1 MLPASELSTRL
12 HRLITAIVVL
22 GLILVTLVTR
32 DPASARGSTAPE
44 RLAAP
49 DPALIACPG
58 TPVADLSVEGC
69 GLLLD
74 GTRLLFWDRVSTGVE
89 DALAPSRLV
98 LVGLPRNAEAAPQAA
113 ITVWHRAA
121 TGEWRGWGAGVT
133 AGTSRLDR
141 FETGETYVLV
151 ASTPVAW
158 SLPPLAQASLAAPP
172 AAVPASIFATGQVVA
187 YYGFPGVAQM
197 GILGEYATA
206 EAMRLVVEQAAVFDA
221 LNGTQTV
228 TPALELI
235 TAVAQADPGYDGTY
249 LGRLSL
255 DTVFAYAEVAAAV
268 GGVLILDIQIGW
280 SDPLTEVRGYE
291 AALRLPNVHVALDP
305 EFATWRKG
313 DPPGEAIGSVTG
325 DEVIAVQRYLADLVR
340 THGLPPKTLVVHQ
353 FRDDMILEPERIAVF
368 AGVDLVIDIDGWG
381 GRDAKL
387 SGYERYALAPYAPLA
402 GLKLFYRWDEPVMA
416 PATLLGLER
425 PPKLIIYQ

>member
-12 HRLITAIVVL
+12 HRLITALVVL
-22 GLILVTLVTR
+22 GLVAVTLLTR
-32 DPASARGSTAPE
+32 DPASATETTAPE
-44 RLAAP
+44 HLPAP
-49 DPALIACPG
+49 DAALVACPG

-74 GTRLLFWDRVSTGVE
+74 GARLLVWDRVSTGVQ

-98 LVGLPRNAEAAPQAA
+98 LVGLPRNGEAAPQAA
-113 ITVWHRAA
+113 VAVWHRSAA
-121 TGEWRGWGAGVT
+121 GEWRGWGAGVT
-133 AGTSRLDR
+133 AGTSHLDR
-141 FETGETYVLV
+141 FETGETYVMV

-158 SLPPLAQASLAAPP
+158 SLPPVAQASPPAPP
-172 AAVPASIFATGQVVA
+172 VPVAASIFATGQVVA

-197 GILGEYATA
+197 GILGEYDAA
-206 EAMRLVVEQAAVFDA
+206 EAMRLVVEQSAAYDA

-235 TAVAQADPGYDGTY
+235 AAVAQADPGYDGTY

-255 DTVFAYAEVAAAV
+255 DTVYAYAEVAAAA

-305 EFATWRKG
+305 EFATRRKG
-313 DPPGEAIGSVTG
+313 EPPGGAIGSVTG
-325 DEVIAVQRYLADLVR
+325 DEVNAVQRYLADLVR
-340 THGLPPKTLVVHQ
+340 TYGLPPKALVVHQ
-353 FRDDMILEPERIAVF
+353 FRDDMILEPQRIAAF
-368 AGVDLVIDIDGWG
+368 AGVDLVIDMDGWG
-381 GRDAKL
+381 YPDAKL

-416 PATLLGLER
+416 PATLLELER
-425 PPKLIIYQ
+425 PPNLIIYQ